1 MNKKILLILILL
13 FITTGCTKRDNE
25 LNVLNWSSYIPDSII
40 NDFEKETGIK
50 VNYGSYSSNEELL
63 AKISTSK
70 SETYDLIFPS
80 DYMVELMIKRNLIDK
95 IDKNKIP
102 NIKNL
107 NKNYMNLEYDKN
119 NNYSLPFLLAS
130 TVIIKNKAVIKD
142 EINSYKD
149 LLNIHYKDELI
160 MLDDQRIVI
169 GLGLLALGYDMNST
183 NINELNEA
191 REFILK
197 IKENI
202 KLFDSDSPKNYLI
215 SKEVNL
221 GVIWNAEA
229 ALVIKNNPNMEVIFP
244 DDGFAISIDNFCIV
258 KNAKNKENAYKFIN
272 YILRG
277 DIMAKIISEYPYK
290 NVNKEA
296 EKYLDEEYLQ
306 NKAANIPDDII
317 KKGIFVKNIDE
328 KIKLYDKTWAS
339 IK

>member
-70 SETYDLIFPS
+70 SGTYDLIFPS

-95 IDKNKIP
+95 IEKNKIP

-142 EINSYKD
+142 EINSYND

-183 NINELNEA
+183 NINELNEKLKK
-191 REFILK
+191 IL
-197 IKENI
+197 
-202 KLFDSDSPKNYLI
+202 NYLI
-215 SKEVNL
+215 
-221 GVIWNAEA
+221 VIH
-229 ALVIKNNPNMEVIFP
+229 L
-244 DDGFAISIDNFCIV
+244 
-258 KNAKNKENAYKFIN
+258 
-272 YILRG
+272 
-277 DIMAKIISEYPYK
+277 KII
-290 NVNKEA
+290 
-296 EKYLDEEYLQ
+296 
-306 NKAANIPDDII
+306 
-317 KKGIFVKNIDE
+317 
-328 KIKLYDKTWAS
+328 
-339 IK
+339 

>member
-1 MNKKILLILILL
+1 
-13 FITTGCTKRDNE
+13 
-25 LNVLNWSSYIPDSII
+25 
-40 NDFEKETGIK
+40 
-50 VNYGSYSSNEELL
+50 
-63 AKISTSK
+63 
-70 SETYDLIFPS
+70 
-80 DYMVELMIKRNLIDK
+80 MIKRNLIDK
-95 IDKNKIP
+95 IEKNKIP